1 MGRGFHNVLEA
12 LLKSLYNI
20 LRDCQIHEKIIG
32 SRLFKILGLEKKT
45 IKWVKVFKN
54 GPSKICGRQH
64 LKKLKLYG
72 LPSKYTPHKFYI
84 MHFRRSKFSPQLEL
98 LLVSNFISLK
108 VLFKDF
114 FKILQFQKNHCKQ
127 EAFNSCSAKFVKT
140 LTEKTCNS
148 F

>member
-1 MGRGFHNVLEA
+1 MKKLLGQGF
-12 LLKSLYNI
+12 
-20 LRDCQIHEKIIG
+20 
-32 SRLFKILGLEKKT
+32 FKMLGLGKKT

-84 MHFRRSKFSPQLEL
+84 MHFRRSKFPPQFEL

-108 VLFKDF
+108 ELFKDF
-114 FKILQFQKNHCKQ
+114 FKILTVLKNHCKQ
-127 EAFNSCSAKFVKT
+127 EAFNSCSVKFVKT